1 MNQPHHSMRRSG
13 LFSLALLLLAAGCVY
28 GFAGGGLPAH
38 VKTIAVIPFENE
50 TTSSEIQR
58 ELVDAFR
65 DELHKRLGVRE
76 APEARANAIVR
87 GTIQRYEVDI
97 PVAYSAD
104 NRATTTALRLLQ
116 LVVDIE
122 LVDQVTGETLWARKG
137 LVTDAQ
143 YEERGEPA
151 ARKEA
156 IRHVV
161 NALVEGAQSQW

>member
-1 MNQPHHSMRRSG
+1 MRRSG
-13 LFSLALLLLAAGCVY
+13 LCSVALLLTAGCVY

-38 VKTIAVIPFENE
+38 VRTIAVIPFDNE

-65 DELHKRLGVRE
+65 AGLRDRLGVRE
-76 APEARANAIVR
+76 AHESRANALVR

-104 NRATTTALRLLQ
+104 NRATTTALRMLQ
-116 LVVDIE
+116 IVVDLE
-122 LVDQVTGETLWARKG
+122 LVDQVTGQTLWERKG
-137 LVTDAQ
+137 FTADAK

-156 IRHVV
+156 IDRVV

>member
-1 MNQPHHSMRRSG
+1 MRRSG
-13 LFSLALLLLAAGCVY
+13 ISSLALLLATGCAY

-50 TTSSEIQR
+50 TTSPEVQR
-58 ELVDAFR
+58 ELVDALR
-65 DELHKRLGVRE
+65 AELHSRLGVRE
-76 APEARANAIVR
+76 APEARASAIVR

-104 NRATTTALRLLQ
+104 NRATTTALRMLQ
-116 LVVDIE
+116 IVVDVE
-122 LVDQVTGETLWARKG
+122 LVDQVTGETLWSQKG
-137 LVTDAQ
+137 LTTDAK

-156 IRHVV
+156 IGRVV

>member
-1 MNQPHHSMRRSG
+1 
-13 LFSLALLLLAAGCVY
+13 LTAGCVY

-38 VKTIAVIPFENE
+38 VRTIAVIPFENE

-65 DELHKRLGVRE
+65 AELRDRLGVRE
-76 APEARANAIVR
+76 APESRANAIVR

-104 NRATTTALRLLQ
+104 NRATTTARRMLQ
-116 LVVDIE
+116 IVVDLE
-122 LVDQVTGETLWARKG
+122 LLDQVTGETLWERKG
-137 LVTDAQ
+137 FTADAT

-156 IRHVV
+156 IGRVV

>member
-1 MNQPHHSMRRSG
+1 MRRSG
-13 LFSLALLLLAAGCVY
+13 LCSVALLLTAGCVY

-58 ELVDAFR
+58 ELVDALRTELR
-65 DELHKRLGVRE
+65 DRLGVRE
-76 APEARANAIVR
+76 APESRANAIVR

-104 NRATTTALRLLQ
+104 NRATTTALRMLQ
-116 LVVDIE
+116 IVVDLE
-122 LVDQVTGETLWARKG
+122 LVDQVTGETLWERKG
-137 LVTDAQ
+137 FVADGK

-156 IRHVV
+156 IARVV

>member
-1 MNQPHHSMRRSG
+1 MT
-13 LFSLALLLLAAGCVY
+13 AGCVY

-58 ELVDAFR
+58 ELVDALRTELR
-65 DELHKRLGVRE
+65 DRLGVRE
-76 APEARANAIVR
+76 APESRANAIVR

-104 NRATTTALRLLQ
+104 NRATTTARRMLQ
-116 LVVDIE
+116 IVVDIE
-122 LVDQVTGETLWARKG
+122 LVDQVTGETLWQRKG
-137 LVTDAQ
+137 FVADGT

-156 IRHVV
+156 IGRVV

>member
-1 MNQPHHSMRRSG
+1 MRRSG
-13 LFSLALLLLAAGCVY
+13 LCSVALLLTAGCVY

-65 DELHKRLGVRE
+65 TELRDRLGVRE
-76 APEARANAIVR
+76 APESRANAIVR

-104 NRATTTALRLLQ
+104 NRATTTALRMLQ
-116 LVVDIE
+116 IVVDLE
-122 LVDQVTGETLWARKG
+122 LVDQVTGETLWSRKG
-137 LVTDAQ
+137 FVADGK

-151 ARKEA
+151 ARREA
-156 IRHVV
+156 IARVV

>member
-1 MNQPHHSMRRSG
+1 MSPSWDSMRRSG
-13 LFSLALLLLAAGCVY
+13 LCSVALLLTAGCVY

-65 DELHKRLGVRE
+65 AGLCDRLGVRE
-76 APEARANAIVR
+76 APESRANAIVR

-104 NRATTTALRLLQ
+104 NRATTTALRMLQ
-116 LVVDIE
+116 IVVDLE
-122 LVDQVTGETLWARKG
+122 LVDQVTGETLWERKG
-137 LVTDAQ
+137 FTADAK

-156 IRHVV
+156 IGHVV

>member
-1 MNQPHHSMRRSG
+1 MSQRWHSMRRSG
-13 LFSLALLLLAAGCVY
+13 LCSVALLLSAGCVY

-58 ELVDAFR
+58 ELVDALR
-65 DELHKRLGVRE
+65 AELHNRLGVRE

-87 GTIQRYEVDI
+87 GKIQRYEVDI

-104 NRATTTALRLLQ
+104 NRATTTALRMLQ
-116 LVVDIE
+116 LVVDVE
-122 LVDQVTGETLWARKG
+122 LVDQVTGETLWQRKG
-137 LVTDAQ
+137 LITDAK

-156 IRHVV
+156 IGRVV

>member
-1 MNQPHHSMRRSG
+1 M
-13 LFSLALLLLAAGCVY
+13 
-28 GFAGGGLPAH
+28 
-38 VKTIAVIPFENE
+38 
-50 TTSSEIQR
+50 
-58 ELVDAFR
+58 DAFR
-65 DELHKRLGVRE
+65 AELHNRLGVRE

-104 NRATTTALRLLQ
+104 NRATTTALRMLQ
-116 LVVDIE
+116 LVVDLE
-122 LVDQVTGETLWARKG
+122 LVDQVTGETLWERKG
-137 LVTDAQ
+137 LVTDAK

-156 IRHVV
+156 IARVV

>member
-1 MNQPHHSMRRSG
+1 MSPSWHSMRRSG
-13 LFSLALLLLAAGCVY
+13 LCSVALLLTAGCIY

-38 VKTIAVIPFENE
+38 VRTIAVIPFENE

-65 DELHKRLGVRE
+65 AELHNRLGVRE

-104 NRATTTALRLLQ
+104 NRGTTTALRMLQ
-116 LVVDIE
+116 LVVDLE
-122 LVDQVTGETLWARKG
+122 LVDQVTGETLWERKG
-137 LVTDAQ
+137 LVTDAK

-156 IRHVV
+156 IARVV

>member
-13 LFSLALLLLAAGCVY
+13 LFSLALLLAAGCAY

-38 VKTIAVIPFENE
+38 VKTIAVIPFDNE

-65 DELHKRLGVRE
+65 AELHNRLGVRE
-76 APEARANAIVR
+76 APEVRANAIVR

-104 NRATTTALRLLQ
+104 NRATTTALRMLQ
-116 LVVDIE
+116 LVVDIQ
-122 LVDQVTGETLWARKG
+122 LVDQVTGETLWERKG

-151 ARKEA
+151 ARKTA

>member
-1 MNQPHHSMRRSG
+1 MSQPCLSMRRSG
-13 LFSLALLLLAAGCVY
+13 LCSVALLLTGGCFY

-65 DELHKRLGVRE
+65 DQLHKRLGVRE
-76 APEARANAIVR
+76 APEARASAIVR

-104 NRATTTALRLLQ
+104 NRATTTALRMLQ
-116 LVVDIE
+116 IVVDLE
-122 LVDQVTGETLWARKG
+122 LVDQVTGETLWQQKG
-137 LVTDAQ
+137 LLAEAR

-151 ARKEA
+151 ARREA
-156 IRHVV
+156 IGRVV

>member
-1 MNQPHHSMRRSG
+1 MRPSWDSMRRSG
-13 LFSLALLLLAAGCVY
+13 LCSVALLLTAGCIY

-58 ELVDAFR
+58 ELVDALR
-65 DELHKRLGVRE
+65 KELHSRLGVRE

-104 NRATTTALRLLQ
+104 NRATTTALRMLQ
-116 LVVDIE
+116 LVVDVE
-122 LVDQVTGETLWARKG
+122 LLDQVTGETLWQRKG
-137 LVTDAQ
+137 LVTDAK

-156 IRHVV
+156 IGRVV